1 MNPYRLRLPGP
12 TAVPERVRNAMAR
25 PMLSHRGP
33 EFTEILRRSE
43 EMLQPILGTRNHVL
57 FFASTGTGMM
67 EASLVNIV
75 APGERVLVS
84 AHGQFGQRFAEIAK
98 ALGAQVDT
106 LDMPWGQVPE
116 PAEVAKRIAG
126 ADYRAF
132 VVVHNESSTGVVAD
146 LAGIGA
152 ALRNS
157 PALLVVDSV
166 SGLGGVEMRQDEWGL
181 DIVVSAS
188 QKALMCPPGLGI
200 LSMSAKA
207 WSVANRDD
215 RLPRFYWDLRKAMKS
230 AGDAET
236 PFTTPVALM
245 AALHE
250 ALLMIH
256 EEGLSAVLNRHARLS
271 AALRSGCEKLGLE
284 IFSEMDRFSNTVA
297 CLKVPEGINGRDIV
311 RTMYQRYGTVIA
323 GSRNHLQGKV
333 IRIGTM
339 GAINEE
345 DIATDL
351 RHLEATLKELN
362 GLRAAQTT

>member
-1 MNPYRLRLPGP
+1 
-12 TAVPERVRNAMAR
+12 
-25 PMLSHRGP
+25 MLSHRGP
-33 EFTEILRRSE
+33 EFTEILRRTE
-43 EMLQPILGTRNHVL
+43 EMLQPVLGTRNRVL

-67 EASLVNIV
+67 EASLVNIL
-75 APGERVLVS
+75 AHGERVLVS
-84 AHGQFGQRFAEIAK
+84 AHGQFGQRFGEIAK
-98 ALGAQVDT
+98 ALGAQVDM
-106 LDMPWGQVPE
+106 LDVPWGHAPE
-116 PAEVAKRIAG
+116 PAEVARRIAC

-157 PALLVVDSV
+157 RALLVVDSV
-166 SGLGGVEMRQDEWGL
+166 SGLGGIEMRQDEWGV
-181 DIVVSAS
+181 DILVSAS

-207 WSVANRDD
+207 WSVVNRED
-215 RLPRFYWDLRKAMKS
+215 RLPRFYWDLRKAVTS
-230 AGDAET
+230 AGDSET
-236 PFTTPVALM
+236 PFTTPVALI

-256 EEGLSAVLNRHARLS
+256 EEGLPAVLDRHARLS
-271 AALRSGCEKLGLE
+271 TALRVGCEELGLRTFAE
-284 IFSEMDRFSNTVA
+284 TDRLSNTVV
-297 CLKVPEGINGRDIV
+297 CLRVPEGLNGRDIV
-311 RTMYQRYGTVIA
+311 RTMYQRHGTVIA

-333 IRIGTM
+333 IRIGAM
-339 GAINEE
+339 GAIDAE